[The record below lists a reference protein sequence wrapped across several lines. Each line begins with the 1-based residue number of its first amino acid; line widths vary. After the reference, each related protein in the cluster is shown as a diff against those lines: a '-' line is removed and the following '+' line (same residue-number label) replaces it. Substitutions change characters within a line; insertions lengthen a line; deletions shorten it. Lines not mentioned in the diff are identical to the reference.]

1 MPTEVISTIGATSS
15 PITPDYSSI
24 QAWEDDIPSDL
35 TTADEIHIG
44 ECLDQGNLDVISIDG
59 QTTDSTRYIVLRCAT
74 GASFKD
80 KTGVRDGKLNYDDT
94 DGVKCESASEHRIGT
109 PYTKL
114 EGLKICRTAY
124 ISYCFHAGG
133 RIHNQDINQCIIKG
147 GVGHLGG
154 PSNNSFPDNNSVIR
168 NSLVYHPDSF
178 VGIGGDGSIIN
189 CTVRGAIGSAYGL
202 AYVRNCLVFGSSA
215 SQGFSVGETY
225 TGSDYNA
232 TDQSDGSTGSNNL
245 LSLNM
250 SNEIEST
257 TDDFR
262 PKITGSLKAGIVD
275 AATAVDITGFTRS
288 SNPYIGC
295 FELEE
300 LGGTHVYRTL
310 FGVG

>member
-147 GVGHLGG
+147 GVRNLGG
-154 PSNNSFPDNNSVIR
+154 PSIYSFPDNNSVIR
-168 NSLVYHPDSF
+168 NSLVYHPNSL
-178 VGIGGDGSIIN
+178 VGIAANASIIN
-189 CTVRGAIGSAYGL
+189 CTVRGSIFSAYSL
-202 AYVRNCLVFGSSA
+202 AYVRNCLVFGQSA
-215 SQGFSVGETY
+215 SQGFSTGETY